1 MQRPATLA
9 DTISAKTCEAHSR
22 DHGRRRPKS
31 AQAGTSTAASK
42 SFFTAIRIEI
52 AKRPYRI
59 EIDYDP
65 DLGYPRMFYIKRFE
79 NAVDDWYTFTVE
91 AFTVLAK

>member
-1 MQRPATLA
+1 MRSALTGSWAATPEVGSSWDKYSSVEKL
-9 DTISAKTCEAHSR
+9 
-22 DHGRRRPKS
+22 
-31 AQAGTSTAASK
+31 
-42 SFFTAIRIEI
+42 FTAIRIEI

-65 DLGYPRMFYIKRFE
+65 DLGYPRRFYIKRFE